1 MTAAPG
7 GHSTAL
13 MAARWELVAML
24 ELAAMLELVALLERV
39 HPKTGI
45 DISSLWTELF
55 VEMVL
60 PFSALTTPNF
70 QSQGA

>member
-1 MTAAPG
+1 M
-7 GHSTAL
+7 AL
-13 MAARWELVAML
+13 MAAMWELVAML
-24 ELAAMLELVALLERV
+24 KLVVTLDLAAMLELVVLLERV

-45 DISSLWTELF
+45 EISSLWTELF

-60 PFSALTTPNF
+60 PSSVLTTPNF